1 MTWRWPRAAIASC
14 ASPTAYWLAM
24 SACPPR
30 WPRNDGRRNDGLAMN
45 LAFRLARREMR
56 SGLAGFRLFIACLA
70 LGVAAIAG
78 ILSFSR
84 AVEEGL
90 RADAR
95 EILGGDVAIS
105 LLYREATPEQIEF
118 MKTRG
123 ELTRWI
129 DSRAMAR
136 PTKSDGR
143 PTLVQLKAV
152 EPGYPLYGAIELKG
166 GGSLA
171 DALARR
177 DNIWGAVVEESAL
190 KRMNLTP
197 GDRLR
202 VGDVTVEVRGIIGR
216 EPDRGLNA
224 FASLGPR
231 LMIPFEA
238 VAESGLVQPGS
249 LLNWE
254 YRLRLAPGVSDVA
267 TINALKSR
275 FPDAGW
281 RLRGL
286 AEAGGGIRFWLDR
299 LTQFIGL
306 IGLASL
312 LVGGV
317 GVGNAISS
325 FLAGRLRT
333 IATMKCLGAP
343 ERLIFSTYFI
353 ELAALA
359 VLGILVGLAL
369 GAALPFLAQSVIAEV
384 LPVRA
389 RVALYAEPLAVAAS
403 FGLLVSLL
411 FALMPLMRARRV
423 PAATLMRGA
432 VVATG
437 GRLPWRD
444 ALLIGTVAMALAAFT
459 IFTADSRAIAGWFV
473 LGAVAAFVAFPLLA
487 RLLMMAAAHA
497 GKPRLAGL
505 RLALANLHRPGA
517 PTPIVMLSLGLGLT
531 VLVATALI
539 EGNLRE
545 QLTRRIPSDAPA
557 FFFVD
562 IQSTQMPD
570 FEKALAAVAGAGR
583 LDKVPSLRGRIV
595 RIGGRPVNE
604 MAVPPEARWAVEGD
618 RGVTYAATPPEG
630 SRIVAGQWW
639 PPDYRGPQLI
649 SFDETLAKAFGLGL
663 GDTITVNVLGRDID
677 AKIASLRR
685 IEWTTLSINFV
696 FVYSPG
702 ILDKAPH
709 TFLATVKATPDAEDA
724 IFKTVTEQ
732 FPNVTVVRIRDAI
745 ETAADVLGNIGL
757 ASRVIGF
764 LSILAGVLV
773 LAGAMLRTQQRRVH
787 EAVVMKVLGATR
799 ARIAGIFAWEFA
811 ALGLATAVAALG
823 VGTLGAYLV
832 VTRLMRLDWT
842 FLPTV
847 AVAVALGAM
856 AVTLAFGLAGTLA
869 ALRQRPL
876 ALLRNE

>member
-1 MTWRWPRAAIASC
+1 
-14 ASPTAYWLAM
+14 M
-24 SACPPR
+24 S
-30 WPRNDGRRNDGLAMN
+30 
-45 LAFRLARREMR
+45 LAFRLAGREMR

-95 EILGGDVAIS
+95 EIMGGDVAVS
-105 LLYREATPEQIEF
+105 LLYREATPEQVAF

-123 ELTRWI
+123 QLVRWI

-136 PTKSDGR
+136 PARPEGR

-152 EPGYPLYGAIELKG
+152 EADYPLYGTVELKG
-166 GGSLA
+166 GGSLGA
-171 DALARR
+171 ALAKH
-177 DNIWGAVVEESAL
+177 DNVWGAVVEESAL
-190 KRMNLTP
+190 RRMNLAP
-197 GDRLR
+197 GDRVR
-202 VGDVTVEVRGIIGR
+202 VGDVTVEVRGIIAR

-238 VAESGLVQPGS
+238 VTESGLIQPGS

-254 YRLRLAPGVSDVA
+254 YRLRLPPAASDQA
-267 TINALKSR
+267 TIDALKSR

-281 RLRGL
+281 RVRGL

-306 IGLASL
+306 IGLSSL

-333 IATMKCLGAP
+333 IATLKCLGAP
-343 ERLIFSTYFI
+343 ERLVFSTYLI
-353 ELAALA
+353 QLSALA
-359 VLGILVGLAL
+359 MLGVLIGVVI
-369 GAALPFLAQSVIAEV
+369 GAALPFAAQSLIAEV

-389 RVALYAEPLAVAAS
+389 RVALYVAPLATAAA

-411 FALMPLMRARRV
+411 FTLMPLLRARRV
-423 PAATLMRGA
+423 SAATLMRGA
-432 VVATG
+432 VVNTG

-444 ALLIGTVAMALAAFT
+444 ALLIGAVAMALAAFT
-459 IFTADSRAIAGWFV
+459 IFTADSRRIAGWFV
-473 LGAVAAFVAFPLLA
+473 LGAVAAFIAFPLLA
-487 RLLMMAAAHA
+487 RGLMALAAHA

-562 IQSTQMPD
+562 IQSSQMPA
-570 FEKALAAVAGAGR
+570 FEKAIAAIPGAGA

-595 RIGGRPVNE
+595 KIGGRPVGE
-604 MAVPPEARWAVEGD
+604 VAVPSEARWAVEGD
-618 RGVTYAATPPEG
+618 RGVTYSAAPPEG

-639 PPDYRGPQLI
+639 APDYRGPQLI
-649 SFDETLAKAFGLGL
+649 SFDEGLAKAFGLGL
-663 GDTITVNVLGRDID
+663 GDTITVNVLGRDIE
-677 AKIASLRR
+677 ARIASLRR
-685 IEWTTLSINFV
+685 IEWTTLAINFV

-702 ILDKAPH
+702 TLDKAPH
-709 TFLATVKATPDAEDA
+709 TFLATVKATPEAEEP
-724 IFKTVTEQ
+724 IFKTVTDE

-773 LAGAMLRTQQRRVH
+773 LAGAMLATQQRRVH

-823 VGTLGAYLV
+823 VGTLGAWLV
-832 VTRLMRLDWT
+832 VQRLMGLDWT
-842 FLPTV
+842 FLPAV

-856 AVTLAFGLAGTLA
+856 ALTLAFGLAGTLA

>member
-1 MTWRWPRAAIASC
+1 
-14 ASPTAYWLAM
+14 
-24 SACPPR
+24 
-30 WPRNDGRRNDGLAMN
+30 MN
-45 LAFRLARREMR
+45 LALRLARREMR
-56 SGLAGFRLFIACLA
+56 SGLGGFRLFITCLA
-70 LGVAAIAG
+70 LGVAAISA

-95 EILGGDVAIS
+95 EILGGDVAVS
-105 LLYREATPEQIEF
+105 LLYREATPEQVEF
-118 MKTRG
+118 MKSRG
-123 ELTRWI
+123 QFVRWI

-136 PTKSDGR
+136 PVKPDGH

-152 EPGYPLYGAIELKG
+152 EQAYPLYGKLELKG

-171 DALARR
+171 EALAQR
-177 DNIWGAVVEESAL
+177 DGVWGAVIEEAGLRRMHLAL
-190 KRMNLTP
+190 
-197 GDRLR
+197 GDHVK
-202 VGDVTVEVRGIIGR
+202 VGDVTVEVRGIIAR
-216 EPDRGLNA
+216 EPDGGLNA

-238 VAESGLVQPGS
+238 VGASGLVQPGS

-254 YRLRLAPGVSDVA
+254 YRLRLPPGVSDVA
-267 TINALKSR
+267 TIEALRER
-275 FPDAGW
+275 FPLVGW
-281 RLRGL
+281 RLRGV
-286 AEAGGGIRFWLDR
+286 AEAGGGLRFWLDR
-299 LTQFIGL
+299 LTQFISLVGL
-306 IGLASL
+306 SAL

-353 ELAALA
+353 QLGALA
-359 VLGILVGLAL
+359 VLGVVIGLVI
-369 GAALPFLAQSVIAEV
+369 GASLPFIAQSVVADI

-389 RVALYAEPLAVAAS
+389 RVALYAKPLAIAAV
-403 FGLLVSLL
+403 FGLMVSLL
-411 FALMPLMRARRV
+411 FALMPLLRARRV

-432 VVATG
+432 VVQG
-437 GRLPWRD
+437 GALVWRD
-444 ALLIGTVAMALAAFT
+444 ALLIGAVALALGAFT
-459 IFTADSRAIAGWFV
+459 VFTSDSRRIAGWFV
-473 LGAVAAFVAFPLLA
+473 LGAVGAFIAFPLLA
-487 RLLMMAAAHA
+487 RLLMMAAARS
-497 GKPRLAGL
+497 GKPKLAGL

-562 IQSTQMPD
+562 IQSTQMPA
-570 FEKALAAVAGAGR
+570 FEKALAAIPGAGS

-595 RIGGRPVNE
+595 KIGGKPVSE
-604 MAVPPEARWAVEGD
+604 VAVPSDARWAIDGD
-618 RGVTYAATPPEG
+618 RGITYSATPPEG
-630 SRIVAGQWW
+630 SRIVAGEWW
-639 PPDYRGPQLI
+639 PADYRGPQLI
-649 SFDETLAKAFGLGL
+649 SFDEALANAFGIGL
-663 GDTITVNVLGRDID
+663 GDSITVNVLGRDIE

-702 ILDKAPH
+702 VLDKAPH
-709 TFLATVKATPDAEDA
+709 TFLATIKSTPQAEDT
-724 IFKTVTEQ
+724 IYSTVTDQ

-745 ETAADVLGNIGL
+745 ETAAGVLANIGL
-757 ASRVIGF
+757 ATRVIGF

-773 LAGAMLRTQQRRVH
+773 LAGAMLATQQRRVH

-811 ALGLATAVAALG
+811 ALGLATALAALG
-823 VGTLGAYLV
+823 VGTVGAYLV
-832 VTRLMRLDWT
+832 VRRLMGLDWT

-856 AVTLAFGLAGTLA
+856 ALTLAFGLAGTLA

>member
-1 MTWRWPRAAIASC
+1 
-14 ASPTAYWLAM
+14 
-24 SACPPR
+24 
-30 WPRNDGRRNDGLAMN
+30 MN

-56 SGLAGFRLFIACLA
+56 SGLGGFRLFIACLA
-70 LGVAAIAG
+70 LGVAAITG

-105 LLYREATPEQIEF
+105 LLYREATPEQVEF
-118 MKTRG
+118 MKSRG
-123 ELTRWI
+123 QFVRWI

-136 PTKSDGR
+136 PVKSDGR

-152 EPGYPLYGAIELKG
+152 EPAYPLYGKLELRG
-166 GGSLA
+166 GGDLA
-171 DALARR
+171 DALAKR
-177 DNIWGAVVEESAL
+177 DGVWGAVVEESAL
-190 KRMNLTP
+190 RRMNVTL
-197 GDRLR
+197 GDRVK
-202 VGDVTVEVRGIIGR
+202 VGDATVELRGLIAR
-216 EPDRGLNA
+216 EPDGGLNA

-238 VAESGLVQPGS
+238 VGASGLVQPGS

-254 YRLRLAPGVSDVA
+254 YRLRLPPGSSDVE
-267 TINALKSR
+267 TIEALRTR
-275 FPDAGW
+275 FPLVGW

-286 AEAGGGIRFWLDR
+286 GDAGGGLRFWLDR

-306 IGLASL
+306 VGLSSL

-353 ELAALA
+353 QLAALSL
-359 VLGILVGLAL
+359 VGVLVGLAI
-369 GAALPFLAQSVIAEV
+369 GAALPFVAQSLIADI

-389 RVALYAEPLAVAAS
+389 RVALYAGPLGIAAA

-411 FALMPLMRARRV
+411 FALMPLLRARRV

-432 VVATG
+432 VVQG
-437 GRLPWRD
+437 GSLVWRD
-444 ALLIGTVAMALAAFT
+444 ALLIGAVALALACFT
-459 IFTADSRAIAGWFV
+459 VFTADSRRIAGWFV
-473 LGAVAAFVAFPLLA
+473 LGAIGAFIAFPLLA
-487 RLLMMAAAHA
+487 RLLMMAAARS

-562 IQSTQMPD
+562 IQSTQMPA
-570 FEKALAAVAGAGR
+570 FEKALAAIPGAGP

-595 RIGGRPVNE
+595 KIGGKPVSE
-604 MAVPPEARWAVEGD
+604 VAVPSDARWAIDGD
-618 RGVTYAATPPEG
+618 RGVTYSATPPEG
-630 SRIVAGQWW
+630 SRIVAGEWW
-639 PPDYRGPQLI
+639 PADYRGPQLI
-649 SFDETLAKAFGLGL
+649 SFDEALAKAFGLNL
-663 GDTITVNVLGRDID
+663 GDTITVNVLGRDIE

-724 IFKTVTEQ
+724 IFKTVTDQ

-745 ETAADVLGNIGL
+745 ETAAGVLANIGL
-757 ASRVIGF
+757 ATRMIGF

-773 LAGAMLRTQQRRVH
+773 LAGAMLATQQRRVH

-811 ALGLATAVAALG
+811 ALGLATALAALG
-823 VGTLGAYLV
+823 VGTVGAYLV
-832 VTRLMRLDWT
+832 VRRLMGLDWT
-842 FLPTV
+842 FLPMV
-847 AVAVALGAM
+847 AVLVALGAM
-856 AVTLAFGLAGTLA
+856 ALTLAFGLAGTLA

>member
-1 MTWRWPRAAIASC
+1 MS
-14 ASPTAYWLAM
+14 LA
-24 SACPPR
+24 
-30 WPRNDGRRNDGLAMN
+30 L
-45 LAFRLARREMR
+45 RLARREMR
-56 SGLAGFRLFIACLA
+56 SGLTGFRLFIACLA

-90 RADAR
+90 HADAR
-95 EILGGDVAIS
+95 EILGGDVAVS
-105 LLYREATPEQIEF
+105 LLYREATPEQVDF
-118 MKTRG
+118 MRSLG
-123 ELTRWI
+123 DLLRFV

-136 PTKSDGR
+136 PVKADGR

-152 EPGYPLYGAIELKG
+152 EPAYPLYGIVELKNGELKG
-166 GGSLA
+166 GGSLVE
-171 DALARR
+171 ALDRR
-177 DNIWGAVVEESAL
+177 DGVWGAVVEETAL
-190 KRMNLTP
+190 KRMNVAV
-197 GDRLR
+197 GDMVR
-202 VGDVTVEVRGIIGR
+202 VGDATVQVRGVINR

-231 LMIPFEA
+231 LMMPFA
-238 VAESGLVQPGS
+238 ALGESGLVQPGS

-254 YRLRLAPGVSDVA
+254 YRLRLPSGTSDVA
-267 TINALKSR
+267 TLNALKSR

-317 GVGNAISS
+317 GVGNAIAS

-343 ERLIFSTYFI
+343 ERLVFTTYFLQ
-353 ELAALA
+353 LAALA
-359 VLGILVGLAL
+359 VLGVAIGLVI
-369 GAALPFLAQSVIAEV
+369 GAALPFLAQSLIAEV

-389 RVALYAEPLAVAAS
+389 RVAVYAEPLAIAAA

-411 FALMPLMRARRV
+411 FALMPLLRARRV
-423 PAATLMRGA
+423 PAASLMRGA
-432 VVATG
+432 VVAAG

-444 ALLIGTVAMALAAFT
+444 GLLIGTVAIALAAFT
-459 IFTADSRAIAGWFV
+459 VFTSDSRGIAAWFV
-473 LGAVAAFVAFPLLA
+473 LGAVGAFLAFPLLA
-487 RLLMMAAAHA
+487 RLLMLAAARA

-545 QLTRRIPSDAPA
+545 QLTKRIPSDAPA

-562 IQSTQMPD
+562 IQSSQIAD
-570 FEKALAAVAGAGR
+570 FEKAIAGIPGAGS

-595 RIGGRPVNE
+595 KLGGRPVNE
-604 MAVPPEARWAVEGD
+604 VAVPPEARWAVEGD
-618 RGVTYAATPPEG
+618 RGVTYSAMPPEG
-630 SRIVAGQWW
+630 SRIVSGEWW
-639 PPDYRGPQLI
+639 PKDYRGPQLI
-649 SFDETLAKAFGLGL
+649 SFDEALAKAFGLGL
-663 GDTITVNVLGRDID
+663 GDTITVNVLGRDIE
-677 AKIASLRR
+677 ARIASLRR

-696 FVYSPG
+696 FVFSPG
-702 ILDKAPH
+702 TLDKAPH
-709 TFLATVKATPDAEDA
+709 TFLATVKATPQAEDA
-724 IFKTVTEQ
+724 IFDMVTER

-745 ETAADVLGNIGL
+745 ATAADVLANIGF

-773 LAGAMLRTQQRRVH
+773 LAGAMLATQQRRVH

-811 ALGLATAVAALG
+811 ALGLATALASLG
-823 VGTLGAYLV
+823 VGTLGAWLV
-832 VTRLMRLDWT
+832 VHRLMGLDWT

-847 AVAVALGAM
+847 AGAVALGAT
-856 AVTLAFGLAGTLA
+856 ALTLAFGLVGTVG

>member
-1 MTWRWPRAAIASC
+1 
-14 ASPTAYWLAM
+14 
-24 SACPPR
+24 
-30 WPRNDGRRNDGLAMN
+30 MN

-70 LGVAAIAG
+70 LGVAAITG

-105 LLYREATPEQIEF
+105 LLYREATPEQIDF
-118 MKTRG
+118 LKTQG
-123 ELTRWI
+123 QLVRWI

-152 EPGYPLYGAIELKG
+152 EPAYPLYGTVELQG
-166 GGSLA
+166 GSSLA
-171 DALARR
+171 DALAKR
-177 DNIWGAVVEESAL
+177 DGVWGAVVEEAAL
-190 KRMNLTP
+190 KRMNLSP
-197 GDRLR
+197 GDRVR
-202 VGDVTVEVRGIIGR
+202 VGDVTVEVRGIIAR

-238 VAESGLVQPGS
+238 VTESGLIQPGS

-254 YRLRLAPGVSDVA
+254 YRLRLPPGTSDVA
-267 TINALKSR
+267 AINALKGR

-281 RLRGL
+281 RVRGL

-333 IATMKCLGAP
+333 IAIMKCLGAP
-343 ERLIFSTYFI
+343 ERLVLSTYLI
-353 ELAALA
+353 QLSALA
-359 VLGILVGLAL
+359 LLGVAIGLAI
-369 GAALPFLAQSVIAEV
+369 GAALPFLAQSLIAEV

-389 RVALYAEPLAVAAS
+389 RVALYAEPLAIAGA
-403 FGLLVSLL
+403 FGLLVSLM
-411 FALMPLMRARRV
+411 FTLMPLMRARRV

-432 VVATG
+432 VVAAS

-444 ALLIGTVAMALAAFT
+444 ALLIGAVAMALAAFT
-459 IFTADSRAIAGWFV
+459 IFTADSRSIAAWFV
-473 LGAVAAFVAFPLLA
+473 LGAVAAFIAFPLLA
-487 RLLMMAAAHA
+487 RLLMLAAAHA

-545 QLTRRIPSDAPA
+545 QLTQRIPNDAPA

-562 IQSTQMPD
+562 IQSTQMPA
-570 FEKALAAVAGAGR
+570 FEKAIAAIPGAGA
-583 LDKVPSLRGRIV
+583 LDKVPSLRGRI
-595 RIGGRPVNE
+595 IKLGGKPTSEV
-604 MAVPPEARWAVEGD
+604 AVPPEARWAVDGD
-618 RGVTYAATPPEG
+618 RGVTYSAVPPEG
-630 SRIVAGQWW
+630 SRIVAGEWW
-639 PPDYRGPQLI
+639 PADYHGPQLI
-649 SFDETLAKAFGLGL
+649 SFDEGLAHAFGLKL
-663 GDTITVNVLGRDID
+663 GDTITVNVLGRDIE
-677 AKIASLRR
+677 ATIASLRR
-685 IEWTTLSINFV
+685 IEWTTLAINFV

-702 ILDKAPH
+702 TLDKAPH

-724 IFKTVTEQ
+724 IFKTVTDQ

-745 ETAADVLGNIGL
+745 ETVADVLGNIGL

-773 LAGAMLRTQQRRVH
+773 LAGAMLATQQRRVH

-823 VGTLGAYLV
+823 IGTLGAYLV
-832 VTRLMRLDWT
+832 VHRLMGLDWV

-856 AVTLAFGLAGTLA
+856 ALTLAFGLAGTLA

>member
-1 MTWRWPRAAIASC
+1 
-14 ASPTAYWLAM
+14 
-24 SACPPR
+24 
-30 WPRNDGRRNDGLAMN
+30 MN

-70 LGVAAIAG
+70 LGVAAITG

-118 MKTRG
+118 MKSRG
-123 ELTRWI
+123 QFVRWI

-136 PTKSDGR
+136 PVKPDGR

-152 EPGYPLYGAIELKG
+152 EQAYPLYGTIELKG

-171 DALARR
+171 DALAKR
-177 DNIWGAVVEESAL
+177 DGVWGAVVEEAAL
-190 KRMNLTP
+190 KRMNLAP
-197 GDRLR
+197 GDRVR
-202 VGDVTVEVRGIIGR
+202 VGDVTVEVRGIIAR

-238 VAESGLVQPGS
+238 VTESGLIQPGS

-254 YRLRLAPGVSDVA
+254 YRLRLPPGTSDVA
-267 TINALKSR
+267 AINALKGR

-281 RLRGL
+281 RVRGL

-333 IATMKCLGAP
+333 IAIMKCLGAP
-343 ERLIFSTYFI
+343 ERLVLSTYLI
-353 ELAALA
+353 QLSALA
-359 VLGILVGLAL
+359 LLGVAIGLAI
-369 GAALPFLAQSVIAEV
+369 GAALPFLAQSLIAEV

-389 RVALYAEPLAVAAS
+389 RVALYVEPLAIAGA
-403 FGLLVSLL
+403 FGLLVSLM
-411 FALMPLMRARRV
+411 FTLMPLMRARRV

-432 VVATG
+432 VVAAG

-444 ALLIGTVAMALAAFT
+444 ALLIGAVAMALAAFT
-459 IFTADSRAIAGWFV
+459 IFTADSRSIAAWFV
-473 LGAVAAFVAFPLLA
+473 LGAVAAFIAFPLLA
-487 RLLMMAAAHA
+487 RLLMLAAAHA
-497 GKPRLAGL
+497 GKPKLAGL

-545 QLTRRIPSDAPA
+545 QLTQRIPSDAPA

-562 IQSTQMPD
+562 IQSTQMPA
-570 FEKALAAVAGAGR
+570 FEKAIAAIPGAGA

-595 RIGGRPVNE
+595 RIGGKPTSEV
-604 MAVPPEARWAVEGD
+604 AVPSEARWAVDGD
-618 RGVTYAATPPEG
+618 RGVTYSATPPEG

-639 PPDYRGPQLI
+639 PADYQGPQLI
-649 SFDETLAKAFGLGL
+649 SFDEGLAKAFGLGL
-663 GDTITVNVLGRDID
+663 GDTITVNVLGRDIE
-677 AKIASLRR
+677 ARIASLRR
-685 IEWTTLSINFV
+685 IEWTTLAINFV

-702 ILDKAPH
+702 TLDKAPH

-724 IFKTVTEQ
+724 IFKTVTDQ

-745 ETAADVLGNIGL
+745 ETVADVLGNIGL

-773 LAGAMLRTQQRRVH
+773 LAGAMLATQQRRVH

-832 VTRLMRLDWT
+832 VHRLMGLDWV

-856 AVTLAFGLAGTLA
+856 ALTLAFGLAGTLA

>member
-1 MTWRWPRAAIASC
+1 
-14 ASPTAYWLAM
+14 
-24 SACPPR
+24 
-30 WPRNDGRRNDGLAMN
+30 MN
-45 LAFRLARREMR
+45 LALRLARREMR

-105 LLYREATPEQIEF
+105 LLYREATPEQVEF
-118 MKTRG
+118 MKMRG
-123 ELTRWI
+123 ALTRWI

-136 PTKSDGR
+136 PTKPDGR

-152 EPGYPLYGAIELKG
+152 EAGYPLYGAIELKG
-166 GGSLA
+166 GGSLT

-190 KRMNLTP
+190 KRMNLAP

-202 VGDVTVEVRGIIGR
+202 VGDVTVEVRGIIAR

-275 FPDAGW
+275 FPAAGW

-333 IATMKCLGAP
+333 IAIMKCLGAP
-343 ERLIFSTYFI
+343 ERLVFSTYFI
-353 ELAALA
+353 QLTALA
-359 VLGILVGLAL
+359 LLGILVGLAV

-389 RVALYAEPLAVAAS
+389 RVALYGEPLAVAAS

-411 FALMPLMRARRV
+411 FTLMPLMRARRV

-432 VVATG
+432 VVAAG

-444 ALLIGTVAMALAAFT
+444 ALLIGAVAMALAAFT
-459 IFTADSRAIAGWFV
+459 IFTADSRAIAGWFL

-570 FEKALAAVAGAGR
+570 FEKALAAIPDAGP

-595 RIGGRPVNE
+595 KIGGRPVNE
-604 MAVPPEARWAVEGD
+604 MAIPPEARWAVEGD

-639 PPDYRGPQLI
+639 PSDYRGPQLI

-663 GDTITVNVLGRDID
+663 GDTITVNVLGRDIE

-702 ILDKAPH
+702 VLDKAPH
-709 TFLATVKATPDAEDA
+709 TFLATVKAKPDAEDA

-773 LAGAMLRTQQRRVH
+773 LAGAMLATQQRRVH

-832 VTRLMRLDWT
+832 VHRLMGLDWT

>member
-1 MTWRWPRAAIASC
+1 
-14 ASPTAYWLAM
+14 
-24 SACPPR
+24 
-30 WPRNDGRRNDGLAMN
+30 MN

-56 SGLAGFRLFIACLA
+56 SGLGGFRLFIACLA
-70 LGVAAIAG
+70 LGVTAIAA

-84 AVEEGL
+84 AIEEGL

-95 EILGGDVAIS
+95 EILGGDVAVS
-105 LLYREATPEQIEF
+105 LLYREASPEQMAFLRE
-118 MKTRG
+118 RG
-123 ELTRWI
+123 QFVRWI

-136 PTKSDGR
+136 PLKPDGR
-143 PTLVQLKAV
+143 TTLVQLKAV
-152 EPGYPLYGAIELKG
+152 EQAYPLYGTLELKD

-171 DALARR
+171 EALARR
-177 DNIWGAVVEESAL
+177 NGVWGAVVEEAAL
-190 KRMNLTP
+190 RRMNLVL
-197 GDRLR
+197 GDQLR
-202 VGDVTVEVRGIIGR
+202 IGEVTVEVRGVIAR

-231 LMIPFEA
+231 LMMSFEA
-238 VAESGLVQPGS
+238 VIDSGLVQPGS

-254 YRLRLAPGVSDVA
+254 YRLRLAPGGSDMA
-267 TINALKSR
+267 TIQALTTR
-275 FPDAGW
+275 YPDAGW
-281 RLRGL
+281 RVRGL
-286 AEAGGGIRFWLDR
+286 ADAGGGIRNWLDR

-325 FLAGRLRT
+325 FLAGRLHT
-333 IATMKCLGAP
+333 IATLKCLGAP
-343 ERLIFSTYFI
+343 ERLVFTTYFLQ
-353 ELAALA
+353 LAALA
-359 VLGILVGLAL
+359 LLGVAIGVAI
-369 GAALPFLAQSVIAEV
+369 GAALPFVAEALIADL

-389 RVALYAEPLAVAAS
+389 RISLYARPLFTAAI

-411 FALMPLMRARRV
+411 FALVPLMRARRV

-432 VVATG
+432 VVG
-437 GRLPWRD
+437 QGRLPWRD
-444 ALLIGTVAMALAAFT
+444 ALAIGAVALALAAFT
-459 IFTADSRAIAGWFV
+459 IFTSDSRRIAGWFV
-473 LGAVAAFVAFPLLA
+473 LGAVGAFIAFPLLA
-487 RLLMMAAAHA
+487 RLVMLAAARA
-497 GKPRLAGL
+497 GKPKLAGL

-545 QLTRRIPSDAPA
+545 QLMRRIPSDAPA

-562 IQSTQMPD
+562 VQSTQMPA
-570 FEKALAAVAGAGR
+570 FEKAIAAVLGAGA

-595 RIGGRPVNE
+595 KIGGKPVAE
-604 MAVPPEARWAVEGD
+604 VAVPSESRWAVEGD
-618 RGVTYAATPPEG
+618 RGVTYSATPPEG
-630 SRIVAGQWW
+630 SRIVAGEWW
-639 PPDYRGPQLI
+639 PVDYRGPQLI
-649 SFDETLAKAFGLGL
+649 SFDETLAKSFGLGL
-663 GDTITVNVLGRDID
+663 GDTITVNILGRDIE
-677 AKIASLRR
+677 AKISSLRR
-685 IEWTTLSINFV
+685 IEWTTLAINFV

-702 ILDKAPH
+702 TLDRAPH
-709 TFLATVKATPDAEDA
+709 TFLATVKSMPEAEDA
-724 IFKTVTEQ
+724 IFKAVTDQ

-745 ETAADVLGNIGL
+745 ETATGVLGNIGL
-757 ASRVIGF
+757 ATRVIGF

-773 LAGAMLRTQQRRVH
+773 LAGAMLATQRRRVH

-811 ALGLATAVAALG
+811 FLGLATAVAALG
-823 VGTLGAYLV
+823 VGTLGAWLV
-832 VTRLMRLDWT
+832 VNRLMGLDWT
-842 FLPTV
+842 FLPAV
-847 AVAVALGAM
+847 AVGVALGAM
-856 AVTLAFGLAGTLA
+856 ALTLAFGLAGTLA

>member
-1 MTWRWPRAAIASC
+1 
-14 ASPTAYWLAM
+14 
-24 SACPPR
+24 
-30 WPRNDGRRNDGLAMN
+30 MN

-70 LGVAAIAG
+70 LGVAAITG

-105 LLYREATPEQIEF
+105 LLYREATPEQIDF
-118 MKTRG
+118 LKAQG
-123 ELTRWI
+123 QFVRWI

-136 PTKSDGR
+136 PTKPDGR

-152 EPGYPLYGAIELKG
+152 EPAYPLYGTVELQG
-166 GGSLA
+166 GGSLG
-171 DALARR
+171 DALAKR
-177 DNIWGAVVEESAL
+177 DGVWGAVVEEAAL

-197 GDRLR
+197 GDRVR
-202 VGDVTVEVRGIIGR
+202 VGDVTVEMRGIIAR

-238 VAESGLVQPGS
+238 VTESGLIQPGS

-254 YRLRLAPGVSDVA
+254 YRLRLPPGTSDVSA
-267 TINALKSR
+267 INAIKSR

-281 RLRGL
+281 RVRGL

-333 IATMKCLGAP
+333 IAIMKCLGAP
-343 ERLIFSTYFI
+343 ERLVLSTYLI
-353 ELAALA
+353 QLSALA
-359 VLGILVGLAL
+359 VLGVVIGLVI
-369 GAALPFLAQSVIAEV
+369 GAVLPFLAQSLIAEV

-389 RVALYAEPLAVAAS
+389 RVALYAEPLAIAGA
-403 FGLLVSLL
+403 FGLLVSLM
-411 FALMPLMRARRV
+411 FTLMPLMRARRV

-432 VVATG
+432 VVAAD

-444 ALLIGTVAMALAAFT
+444 ALLIGAVAMALAAFT
-459 IFTADSRAIAGWFV
+459 IFTADSRSIAGWFV
-473 LGAVAAFVAFPLLA
+473 LGAVAAFIAFPLLA
-487 RLLMMAAAHA
+487 RLLMMAAARA

-545 QLTRRIPSDAPA
+545 QLTQRIPSDAPA

-562 IQSTQMPD
+562 IQSTQMPA
-570 FEKALAAVAGAGR
+570 FEKAIAAIPGAGA

-595 RIGGRPVNE
+595 RIGGKPVSE
-604 MAVPPEARWAVEGD
+604 VAVPPDARWAVDGD
-618 RGVTYAATPPEG
+618 RGVTYSATPPEG
-630 SRIVAGQWW
+630 SRIVAGEWW
-639 PPDYRGPQLI
+639 PPDYQGPQLI
-649 SFDETLAKAFGLGL
+649 SFDEGLAHAFGLKL
-663 GDTITVNVLGRDID
+663 GDTITVNVLGRDIE
-677 AKIASLRR
+677 ATIASLRR
-685 IEWTTLSINFV
+685 IEWTTLAINFV

-724 IFKTVTEQ
+724 IFKTVTDQ
-732 FPNVTVVRIRDAI
+732 FPNVTVVSIRDAI
-745 ETAADVLGNIGL
+745 ATAADVLGNIGL

-773 LAGAMLRTQQRRVH
+773 LAGAMLATQQRRVH

-811 ALGLATAVAALG
+811 ALGLATALAALG
-823 VGTLGAYLV
+823 VGTLGAWLV
-832 VTRLMRLDWT
+832 VRRLMGLDWI

-856 AVTLAFGLAGTLA
+856 ALTLAFGLAGTLA

>member
-1 MTWRWPRAAIASC
+1 
-14 ASPTAYWLAM
+14 
-24 SACPPR
+24 
-30 WPRNDGRRNDGLAMN
+30 
-45 LAFRLARREMR
+45 MR

-70 LGVAAIAG
+70 LGVAAITG

-95 EILGGDVAIS
+95 QILGGDVAIS
-105 LLYREATPEQIEF
+105 LLYREATPEQIDF
-118 MKTRG
+118 LKTQG
-123 ELTRWI
+123 QFVRWI

-152 EPGYPLYGAIELKG
+152 EPAYPLYGAVELQG

-171 DALARR
+171 DALGRR
-177 DNIWGAVVEESAL
+177 DGVWGAVVEEAAL
-190 KRMNLTP
+190 KRMNLDA
-197 GDRLR
+197 GDRVR
-202 VGDVTVEVRGIIGR
+202 VGEVTVEVRGIIAR
-216 EPDRGLNA
+216 EPDRGLSA

-238 VAESGLVQPGS
+238 VAELGLVQPGS

-254 YRLRLAPGVSDVA
+254 YRLRLPAGTSDVA
-267 TINALKSR
+267 FINTLKSR

-281 RLRGL
+281 RVRGL
-286 AEAGGGIRFWLDR
+286 AEAAGGIRFWLDR

-333 IATMKCLGAP
+333 IAIMKCLGAP
-343 ERLIFSTYFI
+343 ERLVLSTYLI
-353 ELAALA
+353 QLSALAALG
-359 VLGILVGLAL
+359 VLIGLVI
-369 GAALPFLAQSVIAEV
+369 GAALPFLAQSLIAEV

-389 RVALYAEPLAVAAS
+389 RVALYAEPLAIAGA
-403 FGLLVSLL
+403 FGLLVSLM
-411 FALMPLMRARRV
+411 FTLMPLMRARRV

-432 VVATG
+432 VVEDAG

-444 ALLIGTVAMALAAFT
+444 ALLIGAVALALAAFT
-459 IFTADSRAIAGWFV
+459 IFSADSRSIAGWFV
-473 LGAVAAFVAFPLLA
+473 LGAVAAFIAFPLLA
-487 RLLMMAAAHA
+487 RLLMLAAAHA
-497 GKPRLAGL
+497 GKPKLAGL

-545 QLTRRIPSDAPA
+545 QLTQRIPTDAPA

-562 IQSTQMPD
+562 IQSTQMPA
-570 FEKALAAVAGAGR
+570 FEKAIAAIPGAGA

-595 RIGGRPVNE
+595 KLGGKPVSE
-604 MAVPPEARWAVEGD
+604 VTVPSEARWAVDGD
-618 RGVTYAATPPEG
+618 RGVTYSATPPEG
-630 SRIVAGQWW
+630 SRIVAGEWW
-639 PPDYRGPQLI
+639 PADYRGPQLI
-649 SFDETLAKAFGLGL
+649 SFDEGLAHAFGLKL
-663 GDTITVNVLGRDID
+663 GDTVTVNVLGRDIE
-677 AKIASLRR
+677 ATIASLRR
-685 IEWTTLSINFV
+685 IEWTTLAINFV

-702 ILDKAPH
+702 TLDKAPH
-709 TFLATVKATPDAEDA
+709 TFLATVKATPAAEDA
-724 IFKTVTEQ
+724 IFKAVTDQ

-745 ETAADVLGNIGL
+745 ETVADVLGNIGL

-773 LAGAMLRTQQRRVH
+773 LAGAMLATQQRRVH

-799 ARIAGIFAWEFA
+799 ARIAVIFAWEFA
-811 ALGLATAVAALG
+811 ALGLATAVAALC
-823 VGTLGAYLV
+823 VGTLGAWLV
-832 VTRLMRLDWT
+832 VHRLMGLDWV

-856 AVTLAFGLAGTLA
+856 ALTLAFGLAGTLA

>member
-1 MTWRWPRAAIASC
+1 
-14 ASPTAYWLAM
+14 
-24 SACPPR
+24 
-30 WPRNDGRRNDGLAMN
+30 MN

-56 SGLAGFRLFIACLA
+56 SGLGGFRLFIACLA
-70 LGVAAIAG
+70 LGVAAIAA

-105 LLYREATPEQIEF
+105 LLYREATPEQMAF
-118 MKTRG
+118 MREQG
-123 ELTRWI
+123 QLVRWI

-136 PTKSDGR
+136 PTKPDGR

-152 EPGYPLYGAIELKG
+152 EPAYPLYGAVELQD

-171 DALARR
+171 EALAKR
-177 DNIWGAVVEESAL
+177 NGVWGAVVEESAIR
-190 KRMNLTP
+190 RMNLEP
-197 GDRLR
+197 GDMVR
-202 VGDVTVEVRGIIGR
+202 VGEISVEVRGIIAR

-231 LMIPFEA
+231 LMMPLDA
-238 VAESGLVQPGS
+238 VVESGLVQPGS
-249 LLNWE
+249 LLTWD
-254 YRLRLAPGVSDVA
+254 YRLRLPPGRPYRAVVD
-267 TINALKSR
+267 ALKTR

-281 RLRGL
+281 RVRGL
-286 AEAGGGIRFWLDR
+286 DDAGGGLRFWLDR
-299 LTQFIGL
+299 LTQFISL

-317 GVGNAISS
+317 GVGNAVSS
-325 FLAGRLRT
+325 FLAARLRT
-333 IATMKCLGAP
+333 IATLKCLGAP
-343 ERLIFSTYFI
+343 ERLVFATYFI
-353 ELAALA
+353 QLAALA
-359 VLGILVGLAL
+359 LLGVAIGLAI
-369 GAALPFLAQSVIAEV
+369 GAALPFVAQSVIADL

-389 RVALYAEPLAVAAS
+389 RVALYAGPLATAAG

-411 FALMPLMRARRV
+411 FALLPLMRARGV

-432 VVATG
+432 VVEQ
-437 GRLPWRD
+437 GRLAWRD
-444 ALLIGTVAMALAAFT
+444 ALLVAAVALALAAFT
-459 IFTADSRAIAGWFV
+459 VFTAESRRIAAYFV
-473 LGAVAAFVAFPLLA
+473 LGSVGAFIAFPVVA
-487 RLLMMAAAHA
+487 RMLMWAAARV
-497 GKPRLAGL
+497 GKPRLAAL

-517 PTPIVMLSLGLGLT
+517 QTPIVMLSLGLGLT

-545 QLTRRIPSDAPA
+545 QITKRIPTDAPA

-562 IQSTQMPD
+562 IQSSQID
-570 FEKALAAVAGAGR
+570 AFEKAIAAIPGAGA
-583 LDKVPSLRGRIV
+583 LEKVPSLRGRIV
-595 RIGGRPVNE
+595 RIGGKPVSE
-604 MAVPPEARWAVEGD
+604 IAVPSDARWAVEGD
-618 RGVTYAATPPEG
+618 RGVTYSATPPPG
-630 SRIVAGQWW
+630 SRIVAGEWW
-639 PPDYRGPQLI
+639 PTDYRGPQLI
-649 SFDETLAKAFGLGL
+649 SFDENLARQFGLGL
-663 GDTITVNVLGRDID
+663 GDTITVNVLGRDIE

-685 IEWTTLSINFV
+685 IEWTTLTINFV

-702 ILDKAPH
+702 TLDRAPH
-709 TFLATVKATPDAEDA
+709 TFLATVKSTPEAEEA
-724 IFKTVTEQ
+724 IFKTVTDQ
-732 FPNVTVVRIRDAI
+732 FPNVTVVRIRDAV
-745 ETAADVLGNIGL
+745 ETAAGVLGNIGL

-764 LSILAGVLV
+764 LSILAGLLV
-773 LAGAMLRTQQRRVH
+773 LAGAMLATQRRRVH

-799 ARIAGIFAWEFA
+799 VRIAGTFAWEFA
-811 ALGLATAVAALG
+811 FLGLATAVAALG

-832 VTRLMRLDWT
+832 VRRLMNLEWT

-847 AVAVALGAM
+847 AIAVALGAM
-856 AVTLAFGLAGTLA
+856 ALTLAFGLAGTLA

>member
-1 MTWRWPRAAIASC
+1 MS
-14 ASPTAYWLAM
+14 LAV
-24 SACPPR
+24 
-30 WPRNDGRRNDGLAMN
+30 
-45 LAFRLARREMR
+45 RLARREMR

-70 LGVAAIAG
+70 LGVAAITG

-105 LLYREATPEQIEF
+105 LLYREATPEQIDF
-118 MKTRG
+118 LKTQG
-123 ELTRWI
+123 QLVRWI

-152 EPGYPLYGAIELKG
+152 EPAYPLYGTVELQG
-166 GGSLA
+166 GSSLA
-171 DALARR
+171 DALAKR
-177 DNIWGAVVEESAL
+177 DGVWGAVVEEAAL
-190 KRMNLTP
+190 KRMNLAP
-197 GDRLR
+197 GDRVR
-202 VGDVTVEVRGIIGR
+202 VGDVTVEVRGIIAR

-238 VAESGLVQPGS
+238 VTESGLIQPGS

-254 YRLRLAPGVSDVA
+254 YRLRLPPGTSDVA
-267 TINALKSR
+267 AINALKGR

-281 RLRGL
+281 RVRGL

-333 IATMKCLGAP
+333 IAIMKCLGAP
-343 ERLIFSTYFI
+343 ERLVLSTYLI
-353 ELAALA
+353 QLSALA
-359 VLGILVGLAL
+359 LLGVAIGLAI
-369 GAALPFLAQSVIAEV
+369 GAALPFLAQSLIAEV

-389 RVALYAEPLAVAAS
+389 RVALYVEPLAIAGA
-403 FGLLVSLL
+403 FGLLVSLM
-411 FALMPLMRARRV
+411 FTLMPLMRARRV

-432 VVATG
+432 VVAAS

-444 ALLIGTVAMALAAFT
+444 ALLIGAVAMALAAFT
-459 IFTADSRAIAGWFV
+459 IFTADSRSIAAWFV
-473 LGAVAAFVAFPLLA
+473 LGAVAAFIAFPLLA
-487 RLLMMAAAHA
+487 RLLMLAAAHA

-545 QLTRRIPSDAPA
+545 QLTQRIPSDAPA

-562 IQSTQMPD
+562 IQSTQMPA
-570 FEKALAAVAGAGR
+570 FEKAIAAIPGAGA

-595 RIGGRPVNE
+595 KLGGKPTSEV
-604 MAVPPEARWAVEGD
+604 AVPPEARWAVDGD
-618 RGVTYAATPPEG
+618 RGVTYSATPPEG
-630 SRIVAGQWW
+630 SRIVAGEWW
-639 PPDYRGPQLI
+639 PADYHGPQLI
-649 SFDETLAKAFGLGL
+649 SFDEGLAHAFGLKL
-663 GDTITVNVLGRDID
+663 GDTITVNVLGRDIE
-677 AKIASLRR
+677 ATIASLRR
-685 IEWTTLSINFV
+685 IEWTTLAINFV

-702 ILDKAPH
+702 TLDKAPH

-724 IFKTVTEQ
+724 IFKTVTDQ

-745 ETAADVLGNIGL
+745 ETVADVLGNIGL

-773 LAGAMLRTQQRRVH
+773 LAGAMLATQQRRVH

-823 VGTLGAYLV
+823 IGTLGAYLV
-832 VTRLMRLDWT
+832 VHRLMGLDWV

-856 AVTLAFGLAGTLA
+856 ALTLAFGLAGTLA

>member
-1 MTWRWPRAAIASC
+1 
-14 ASPTAYWLAM
+14 
-24 SACPPR
+24 
-30 WPRNDGRRNDGLAMN
+30 MN
-45 LAFRLARREMR
+45 LAVRLARREMR
-56 SGLAGFRLFIACLA
+56 SGLGGFRLFISCLA
-70 LGVAAIAG
+70 LGVAAIAA

-95 EILGGDVAIS
+95 EILGGDVAVS
-105 LLYREATPEQIEF
+105 LLYREATPDQLAF
-118 MKTRG
+118 MRQQG
-123 ELTRWI
+123 ELVRWI

-136 PTKSDGR
+136 TVKTDGR

-152 EPGYPLYGAIELKG
+152 EPAYPLYGAIDLQG

-171 DALARR
+171 DTLAKREG
-177 DNIWGAVVEESAL
+177 IWGAVVEESAL
-190 KRMNLTP
+190 RRMNAAP
-197 GDRLR
+197 GDMLR
-202 VGDVTVEVRGIIGR
+202 VGDVAVEIRGVIAR

-231 LMIPFEA
+231 LMIPFDA
-238 VAESGLVQPGS
+238 VVESGLVQPGS

-254 YRLRLAPGVSDVA
+254 YRLRLPPGASDVA
-267 TINALKSR
+267 AIGALKAR

-281 RLRGL
+281 RVRGL

-333 IATMKCLGAP
+333 IATLKCLGAP
-343 ERLIFSTYFI
+343 ERLIFTTYFLQ
-353 ELAALA
+353 LAALA
-359 VLGILVGLAL
+359 LLGVVIGLVVGAL
-369 GAALPFLAQSVIAEV
+369 LPFVAQSAIADV

-389 RVALYAEPLAVAAS
+389 RVALYAAPLATAAG

-411 FALMPLMRARRV
+411 FALVPLFRARGV
-423 PAATLMRGA
+423 PAAALMRGA
-432 VVATG
+432 VVEQ
-437 GRLPWRD
+437 GRLAWRD
-444 ALLIGTVAMALAAFT
+444 ALLIGAVAVALAAFT
-459 IFTADSRAIAGWFV
+459 IFTAESRRIAAYFV
-473 LGAVAAFVAFPLLA
+473 LGSIGAFIAFPLLA
-487 RLLMMAAAHA
+487 RLLMAGAARV
-497 GKPRLAGL
+497 GKPRFAAL

-545 QLTRRIPSDAPA
+545 QITRRLPTDAPA

-562 IQSTQMPD
+562 IQSSQIGD
-570 FEKALAAVAGAGR
+570 FEKAIAAIPGAGP

-595 RIGGRPVNE
+595 KIGGKPVSE
-604 MAVPPEARWAVEGD
+604 IAVPSDARWAVEGD
-618 RGVTYAATPPEG
+618 RGVTYSARPPEG
-630 SRIVAGQWW
+630 SRIVAGEWW
-639 PPDYRGPQLI
+639 PADYRGPQLI
-649 SFDETLAKAFGLGL
+649 SFDEGLARQFGLGL
-663 GDTITVNVLGRDID
+663 GDTITVNVLGRDIE
-677 AKIASLRR
+677 ATISSLRR
-685 IEWTTLSINFV
+685 IEWTTLAINFV

-702 ILDKAPH
+702 ALDKAPH
-709 TFLATVKATPDAEDA
+709 TFLATVKSTPDAEDA
-724 IFKTVTEQ
+724 IFKAITDR

-745 ETAADVLGNIGL
+745 ETAANVLGNIGL

-764 LSILAGVLV
+764 LSILAGILV
-773 LAGAMLRTQQRRVH
+773 LAGAMLATQRRRVH

-811 ALGLATAVAALG
+811 ALGIATALAALA
-823 VGTLGAYLV
+823 VGTLGAWLV
-832 VTRLMRLDWT
+832 VKRIMGLDWT

-847 AVAVALGAM
+847 AIAVALGAM
-856 AVTLAFGLAGTLA
+856 ALTLAFGLAGTLS

>member
-1 MTWRWPRAAIASC
+1 
-14 ASPTAYWLAM
+14 M
-24 SACPPR
+24 S
-30 WPRNDGRRNDGLAMN
+30 

-56 SGLAGFRLFIACLA
+56 SGLGGFRLFIACLA
-70 LGVAAIAG
+70 LGVGAIAA

-95 EILGGDVAIS
+95 EILGGDVAVS
-105 LLYREATPEQIEF
+105 LLYREATPEQMAFLRE
-118 MKTRG
+118 RG
-123 ELTRWI
+123 QFVRWI

-136 PTKSDGR
+136 PAKPDGR

-152 EPGYPLYGAIELKG
+152 ESAYPLYGKLELQDG
-166 GGSLA
+166 IPLDA
-171 DALARR
+171 ALARR
-177 DNIWGAVVEESAL
+177 DGVWGAVVEEAAL
-190 KRMNLTP
+190 RRMNLAL
-197 GDRLR
+197 GERLR
-202 VGDVTVEVRGIIGR
+202 VGDVTVEVRGVIAR

-231 LMIPFEA
+231 LMVPFEA
-238 VAESGLVQPGS
+238 AVESGLVQPGS

-254 YRLRLAPGVSDVA
+254 YRLRLPPDASGQA
-267 TINALKSR
+267 TIEALKSR

-281 RLRGL
+281 RVRGL
-286 AEAGGGIRFWLDR
+286 ADAGGGIRAWLDR

-325 FLAGRLRT
+325 FLAGRLHT
-333 IATMKCLGAP
+333 IATLKCLGAP
-343 ERLIFSTYFI
+343 ERLVFTTYF
-353 ELAALA
+353 LQLTALA
-359 VLGILVGLAL
+359 LLGVAVGIAV
-369 GAALPFLAQSVIAEV
+369 GAALPFLAQTLIADL

-389 RVALYAEPLAVAAS
+389 RVALYAMPLATAAA

-411 FALMPLMRARRV
+411 FALVPLLRARRV

-432 VVATG
+432 VVGSA
-437 GRLPWRD
+437 RLAWRD
-444 ALLIGTVAMALAAFT
+444 AAMIGVVALALAAFT
-459 IFTADSRAIAGWFV
+459 VFTADNRRVAAWFV
-473 LGAVAAFVAFPLLA
+473 LGAVGAFIAFPLLA
-487 RLLMMAAAHA
+487 RLVMAAAARA

-539 EGNLRE
+539 EGNLRA
-545 QLTRRIPSDAPA
+545 QITQRMPSDAPA

-562 IQSTQMPD
+562 IQSTQIAA
-570 FEKALAAVAGAGR
+570 FEKAVAAVPGAGS

-595 RIGGRPVNE
+595 KIGGKPVSE
-604 MAVPPEARWAVEGD
+604 VAVPSEARWAVEGD
-618 RGVTYAATPPEG
+618 RGVTYSATPPEG
-630 SRIVAGQWW
+630 SRLVAGEWW
-639 PPDYRGPQLI
+639 APDYRGPQLI
-649 SFDETLAKAFGLGL
+649 SFDEGLARAFGLGL
-663 GDTITVNVLGRDID
+663 GDTITVNVLGRDIE
-677 AKIASLRR
+677 ARIASLRR
-685 IEWTTLSINFV
+685 IEWTTLAINFV

-702 ILDKAPH
+702 TLDRAPH
-709 TFLATVKATPDAEDA
+709 TFLATVKSTPAAEDA
-724 IFKTVTEQ
+724 IFRAVTDQ

-745 ETAADVLGNIGL
+745 ETAAGVLGNIGM

-773 LAGAMLRTQQRRVH
+773 LAGAMLATQQRRVH

-811 ALGLATAVAALG
+811 ALGLATAIAALG
-823 VGTLGAYLV
+823 VGTLGAFLV
-832 VTRLMRLDWT
+832 VSRLMGLEWT
-842 FLPTV
+842 FMPTV
-847 AVAVALGAM
+847 AIAVALGAM
-856 AVTLAFGLAGTLA
+856 ALTLAFGLAGTLA

>member
-1 MTWRWPRAAIASC
+1 
-14 ASPTAYWLAM
+14 
-24 SACPPR
+24 
-30 WPRNDGRRNDGLAMN
+30 MN
-45 LAFRLARREMR
+45 LALRLARREMR
-56 SGLAGFRLFIACLA
+56 SGLGGFRLFIACLA
-70 LGVAAIAG
+70 LGVAAIAA

-84 AVEEGL
+84 AIEEGL

-95 EILGGDVAIS
+95 EILGGDVAVS
-105 LLYREATPEQIEF
+105 LLYREATPEQTAF
-118 MKTRG
+118 LQSQG
-123 ELTRWI
+123 AFVRWI

-136 PTKSDGR
+136 PVKTDGR

-152 EPGYPLYGAIELKG
+152 EAAYPLYGTLDLKA

-171 DALARR
+171 DALAKR
-177 DNIWGAVVEESAL
+177 DGVWGAVVEEAAL
-190 KRMNLTP
+190 QRMNLAL
-197 GDRLR
+197 GDRLK
-202 VGDVTVEVRGIIGR
+202 VGDVTLEVRDVIAR

-231 LMIPFEA
+231 LMIPFAA
-238 VAESGLVQPGS
+238 VIESGLVQPGS

-254 YRLRLAPGVSDVA
+254 YRLKLAPGGSDLA
-267 TINALKSR
+267 TLATLQNR

-281 RLRGL
+281 RLRGV
-286 AEAGGGIRFWLDR
+286 ADAGGGIRGWLDR

-306 IGLASL
+306 VGLASL

-325 FLAGRLRT
+325 FLASRLHT
-333 IATMKCLGAP
+333 IATLKCVGAP
-343 ERLIFSTYFI
+343 ERLVFATYFLQ
-353 ELAALA
+353 LAALSI
-359 VLGILVGLAL
+359 LGVAIGVAI
-369 GAALPFLAQSVIAEV
+369 GAALPFLAQALTADL

-389 RVALYAEPLAVAAS
+389 RVGFYFRPLAIAAI

-411 FALMPLMRARRV
+411 FALVPLMRARRV

-432 VVATG
+432 VVTQ
-437 GRLPWRD
+437 GRLAWRD
-444 ALLIGTVAMALAAFT
+444 ALAIGAVAMVLAAFT
-459 IFTADSRAIAGWFV
+459 IFTSDSRRIAGWFV
-473 LGAVAAFVAFPLLA
+473 LGTVGAFIAFPLLA
-487 RLLMMAAAHA
+487 RLVMLAAART

-539 EGNLRE
+539 EGNLRD
-545 QLTRRIPSDAPA
+545 QLMRRIPGDAPA

-562 IQSTQMPD
+562 IQSTQMPA
-570 FEKALAAVAGAGR
+570 FEKALAAVPGAGA

-595 RIGGRPVNE
+595 KIGGKPVAE
-604 MAVPPEARWAVEGD
+604 VDVPPESRWAVEGD
-618 RGVTYAATPPEG
+618 RGVTYSATPPEG
-630 SRIVAGQWW
+630 SRIVAGEWW

-649 SFDETLAKAFGLGL
+649 SFDEALAKSFGLGL
-663 GDTITVNVLGRDID
+663 GDTITVNILGRDIE
-677 AKIASLRR
+677 ARIASLRR
-685 IEWTTLSINFV
+685 IEWTTLAINFV

-702 ILDKAPH
+702 TLDKAPH
-709 TFLATVKATPDAEDA
+709 TFLATVKATPAAEDA
-724 IFKTVTEQ
+724 VFKVVTDQ

-745 ETAADVLGNIGL
+745 ETATNVLGNIGL
-757 ASRVIGF
+757 ATRVIGF

-773 LAGAMLRTQQRRVH
+773 LAGAMLATQRRRVH
-787 EAVVMKVLGATR
+787 EAVVMKVLGASR

-811 ALGLATAVAALG
+811 FLGLATALAALAL
-823 VGTLGAYLV
+823 GTLGAWLV
-832 VTRLMRLDWT
+832 VNRVMGLDWT
-842 FLPTV
+842 FLPGV
-847 AVAVALGAM
+847 AVAVAVGAM
-856 AVTLAFGLAGTLA
+856 TLTLAFGLAGTLA

>member
-1 MTWRWPRAAIASC
+1 MTRLP
-14 ASPTAYWLAM
+14 LA
-24 SACPPR
+24 
-30 WPRNDGRRNDGLAMN
+30 L
-45 LAFRLARREMR
+45 RLARREMR
-56 SGLAGFRLFIACLA
+56 SGLSGFRLFIACLA

-95 EILGGDVAIS
+95 EILGGDVAVS
-105 LLYREATPEQIEF
+105 LLYREATPEQVEF
-118 MKTRG
+118 LRG
-123 ELTRWI
+123 RGTLTAWI

-136 PTKSDGR
+136 PERADGR
-143 PTLVQLKAV
+143 ATLVQLKAV
-152 EPGYPLYGAIELKG
+152 DPAYPLYGTVELKSG
-166 GGSLA
+166 APLA

-177 DNIWGAVVEESAL
+177 DGTWGAVVEEAAL
-190 KRMNLTP
+190 RRMNLTL
-197 GDRLR
+197 GDRVR
-202 VGDVTVEVRGIIGR
+202 VGDAVVQIRDVIAR

-231 LMIPFEA
+231 LMIPFAA
-238 VAESGLVQPGS
+238 VTESGLVQPGS

-254 YRLRLAPGVSDVA
+254 YRLRLPPGSPDTA
-267 TINALKSR
+267 TLAALKAR

-286 AEAGGGIRFWLDR
+286 AEAGGGIRVWLDR

-317 GVGNAISS
+317 GVGNAIGS

-333 IATMKCLGAP
+333 IAIMKCVGAP
-343 ERLIFSTYFI
+343 ERLVFATYFLQ
-353 ELAALA
+353 LAALA
-359 VLGILVGLAL
+359 LLGVAIGLAV
-369 GAALPFLAQSVIAEV
+369 GGTLPFLAQSLIAEV

-389 RVALYAEPLAVAAS
+389 RVALYAEPLAVAAV

-411 FALMPLMRARRV
+411 FALLPLLRARRV
-423 PAATLMRGA
+423 SAATLMRGA
-432 VVATG
+432 VVPTG
-437 GRLPWRD
+437 RRRLAWRD
-444 ALLIGTVAMALAAFT
+444 GLLVGAVAAALAAFT
-459 IFTADSRAIAGWFV
+459 IFTADSRSIAAWFV
-473 LGAVAAFVAFPLLA
+473 LGAVAAFLAFPLLA
-487 RLLMMAAAHA
+487 RLLMALAARS

-562 IQSTQMPD
+562 IQSSQMAE
-570 FEKALAAVAGAGR
+570 FEQAIAAIPGAGAV
-583 LDKVPSLRGRIV
+583 DKVPSLRGRIV
-595 RIGGRPVNE
+595 KIGGKPIGEV
-604 MAVPPEARWAVEGD
+604 AVPSEARWAVEGD
-618 RGVTYAATPPEG
+618 RGITYAATPPPG
-630 SRIVAGQWW
+630 SHLVAGEWW
-639 PPDYRGPQLI
+639 PADYRGPTLI
-649 SFDETLAKAFGLGL
+649 SFDEALARAFGLGL
-663 GDTITVNVLGRDID
+663 GDTITVNVLGRDIE
-677 AKIASLRR
+677 ARIASLRR
-685 IEWTTLSINFV
+685 IEWTTLAINFV

-702 ILDKAPH
+702 LLDKAPH
-709 TFLATVKATPDAEDA
+709 TFLATVKATPQAEDR
-724 IFKTVTEQ
+724 IFDMVTTR

-745 ETAADVLGNIGL
+745 ATAAEVLANIGL

-773 LAGAMLRTQQRRVH
+773 LAGAMLATQRRRIH

-811 ALGLATAVAALG
+811 ALGLATALAALG
-823 VGTLGAYLV
+823 IGTLGAWLV
-832 VTRLMRLDWT
+832 ISRLMGLDWT
-842 FLPTV
+842 FLPGV
-847 AVAVALGAM
+847 AIAVAGGATLL
-856 AVTLAFGLAGTLA
+856 TLAFGLAGTIA

-876 ALLRNE
+876 ALLRND

>member
-1 MTWRWPRAAIASC
+1 
-14 ASPTAYWLAM
+14 
-24 SACPPR
+24 
-30 WPRNDGRRNDGLAMN
+30 MN

-70 LGVAAIAG
+70 LGVAAITG

-105 LLYREATPEQIEF
+105 LLYREATPEQIDF
-118 MKTRG
+118 LKTQG
-123 ELTRWI
+123 QFVRWI

-152 EPGYPLYGAIELKG
+152 EPAYPLYGTVELQG

-171 DALARR
+171 DALAKR
-177 DNIWGAVVEESAL
+177 DGVWGAVVEEAAL
-190 KRMNLTP
+190 KRMNLAP
-197 GDRLR
+197 GDRVR
-202 VGDVTVEVRGIIGR
+202 VGDVTVEVRGIIAR

-238 VAESGLVQPGS
+238 VTESGLIQPGS

-254 YRLRLAPGVSDVA
+254 YRLRLPPGTSDVA
-267 TINALKSR
+267 AINALKGR

-281 RLRGL
+281 RVRGL

-317 GVGNAISS
+317 GVGNAIAS

-333 IATMKCLGAP
+333 IAIMKCLGAP
-343 ERLIFSTYFI
+343 ERLVLSTYLI
-353 ELAALA
+353 QLSALA
-359 VLGILVGLAL
+359 LLGVAIGLAI
-369 GAALPFLAQSVIAEV
+369 GAALPFLAQSLIAEV

-389 RVALYAEPLAVAAS
+389 RVALYVEPLAIAGA
-403 FGLLVSLL
+403 FGLLVSLM
-411 FALMPLMRARRV
+411 FTLMPLMRARRV

-432 VVATG
+432 VVAASS
-437 GRLPWRD
+437 RLPWRD
-444 ALLIGTVAMALAAFT
+444 ALLIGAVAMALAAFT
-459 IFTADSRAIAGWFV
+459 IFTADSRSIAAWFV
-473 LGAVAAFVAFPLLA
+473 LGAVAAFIAFPLLA
-487 RLLMMAAAHA
+487 RLLMLAAAHA
-497 GKPRLAGL
+497 GKPKLAGL

-545 QLTRRIPSDAPA
+545 QLTQRIPSDAPA

-562 IQSTQMPD
+562 IQSAQMPA
-570 FEKALAAVAGAGR
+570 FEKAIAAIPGAGA

-595 RIGGRPVNE
+595 RIGGKPTSEV
-604 MAVPPEARWAVEGD
+604 AVPSEARWAVDGD
-618 RGVTYAATPPEG
+618 RGVTYSAVPPEG
-630 SRIVAGQWW
+630 SRIVAGEWW

-649 SFDETLAKAFGLGL
+649 SFDEGLAHAFGLKL
-663 GDTITVNVLGRDID
+663 GDTITVNVLGRDIE
-677 AKIASLRR
+677 ATIASLRR
-685 IEWTTLSINFV
+685 IEWTTLAINFV

-702 ILDKAPH
+702 TLDKAPH
-709 TFLATVKATPDAEDA
+709 TFLATVKATPDVEDA
-724 IFKTVTEQ
+724 IFKTVTDQ

-745 ETAADVLGNIGL
+745 ETVADVLGNIGL

-773 LAGAMLRTQQRRVH
+773 LAGAMLATQQRRVH

-823 VGTLGAYLV
+823 IGTLGAYLV
-832 VTRLMRLDWT
+832 VHRLMGLDWV

-856 AVTLAFGLAGTLA
+856 ALTLAFGLAGTLA

>member
-1 MTWRWPRAAIASC
+1 
-14 ASPTAYWLAM
+14 
-24 SACPPR
+24 
-30 WPRNDGRRNDGLAMN
+30 MN

-70 LGVAAIAG
+70 LGVAAITG

-105 LLYREATPEQIEF
+105 LLYREATPEQIDF
-118 MKTRG
+118 LKTQG
-123 ELTRWI
+123 QLVRWI

-136 PTKSDGR
+136 PTKADGR

-152 EPGYPLYGAIELKG
+152 EPGHPLYGTLELQG

-171 DALARR
+171 DALGKR
-177 DNIWGAVVEESAL
+177 DGIWGAVVEEAAL
-190 KRMNLTP
+190 KRMNLLP
-197 GDRLR
+197 GDRVR
-202 VGDVTVEVRGIIGR
+202 VGDVTVEVRGIIAR

-238 VAESGLVQPGS
+238 VTESGLIQPGS

-254 YRLRLAPGVSDVA
+254 YRLRLPAGTSDVA
-267 TINALKSR
+267 VINTLKNR
-275 FPDAGW
+275 FPEAGW
-281 RLRGL
+281 RVRGL

-333 IATMKCLGAP
+333 IAIMKCLGAP
-343 ERLIFSTYFI
+343 ERLVLSTYLI
-353 ELAALA
+353 QLSALAALG
-359 VLGILVGLAL
+359 VLIGLVI
-369 GAALPFLAQSVIAEV
+369 GAALPFLAQSLIAEV

-389 RVALYAEPLAVAAS
+389 RVALYAEPLAIAGA
-403 FGLLVSLL
+403 FGLLVSLM
-411 FALMPLMRARRV
+411 FTLMPLMRARRV

-432 VVATG
+432 VVAVS

-444 ALLIGTVAMALAAFT
+444 ALLIGAVAVALAAFT
-459 IFTADSRAIAGWFV
+459 IFTADSRSIAGWFV
-473 LGAVAAFVAFPLLA
+473 LGAVAAFIAFPLLA
-487 RLLMMAAAHA
+487 RLLMLAAAHA

-545 QLTRRIPSDAPA
+545 QLTQRIPSDAPA

-562 IQSTQMPD
+562 IQSTQMPA
-570 FEKALAAVAGAGR
+570 FEKTIAAIPGAGAV
-583 LDKVPSLRGRIV
+583 DKVPSLRGRIV
-595 RIGGRPVNE
+595 KLGGKPVSE
-604 MAVPPEARWAVEGD
+604 VAVPPEARWAVDGD
-618 RGVTYAATPPEG
+618 RGVTYSAKPPEG
-630 SRIVAGQWW
+630 SRIVAGEWW
-639 PPDYRGPQLI
+639 PADYHGPQLI
-649 SFDETLAKAFGLGL
+649 SFDEGLAHAFGLKL
-663 GDTITVNVLGRDID
+663 GDTITVNVLGRDIE
-677 AKIASLRR
+677 ATIASLRR
-685 IEWTTLSINFV
+685 IEWTTLAINFV

-702 ILDKAPH
+702 TLDKAPH

-724 IFKTVTEQ
+724 IFKAVTDQ

-745 ETAADVLGNIGL
+745 ETVADVLGNIGL

-773 LAGAMLRTQQRRVH
+773 LAGAMLATQQRRVH

-823 VGTLGAYLV
+823 IGTLGAWLV
-832 VTRLMRLDWT
+832 VRRVMGLDWV

-856 AVTLAFGLAGTLA
+856 ALTLAFGLAGTLA

>member
-1 MTWRWPRAAIASC
+1 
-14 ASPTAYWLAM
+14 
-24 SACPPR
+24 
-30 WPRNDGRRNDGLAMN
+30 MN
-45 LAFRLARREMR
+45 LALRLARREMR
-56 SGLAGFRLFIACLA
+56 SGLGGFRLFIACLA
-70 LGVAAIAG
+70 LGVAAIAA

-84 AVEEGL
+84 AIEEGL

-95 EILGGDVAIS
+95 EILGGDVAVS
-105 LLYREATPEQIEF
+105 LLYREATPEQTAF
-118 MKTRG
+118 LQSQG
-123 ELTRWI
+123 AFVRWI

-136 PTKSDGR
+136 PVKTDGR

-152 EPGYPLYGAIELKG
+152 EAAYPLYGTLDLKA

-171 DALARR
+171 DALAKR
-177 DNIWGAVVEESAL
+177 DGVWGAVVEEAAL
-190 KRMNLTP
+190 QRMNLAL
-197 GDRLR
+197 GDRLK
-202 VGDVTVEVRGIIGR
+202 VGDVTLEVRDVIAR

-231 LMIPFEA
+231 LMIPFAA
-238 VAESGLVQPGS
+238 VIESGLVQPGS

-254 YRLRLAPGVSDVA
+254 YRLKLAPGGSDLA
-267 TINALKSR
+267 TLATLQNR

-281 RLRGL
+281 RLRGV
-286 AEAGGGIRFWLDR
+286 ADAGGGIRGWLDR

-306 IGLASL
+306 VGLASL

-325 FLAGRLRT
+325 FLASRLHT
-333 IATMKCLGAP
+333 IATLKCVGAP
-343 ERLIFSTYFI
+343 ERLVFATYFLQ
-353 ELAALA
+353 LAALSI
-359 VLGILVGLAL
+359 LGVAIGVAI
-369 GAALPFLAQSVIAEV
+369 GAALPFLAQALTADL

-389 RVALYAEPLAVAAS
+389 RVGFYFRPLAIAAI

-411 FALMPLMRARRV
+411 FALVPLMRARRV

-432 VVATG
+432 VVGQA
-437 GRLPWRD
+437 RLAWRD
-444 ALLIGTVAMALAAFT
+444 ALAIGAVAMVLAAFT
-459 IFTADSRAIAGWFV
+459 IFTSDSRRIAGWFV
-473 LGAVAAFVAFPLLA
+473 LGAVGAFIAFPLLA
-487 RLLMMAAAHA
+487 RLVMLAAART

-539 EGNLRE
+539 EGNLRD
-545 QLTRRIPSDAPA
+545 QLMRRIPGDAPA

-562 IQSTQMPD
+562 IQSTQMPA
-570 FEKALAAVAGAGR
+570 FEKALAAVPGAGA

-595 RIGGRPVNE
+595 KIGGKPVAE
-604 MAVPPEARWAVEGD
+604 VDVPPESRWAVEGD
-618 RGVTYAATPPEG
+618 RGVTYSATPPEG
-630 SRIVAGQWW
+630 SRIVAGEWW

-649 SFDETLAKAFGLGL
+649 SFDEALAKAFGLGL
-663 GDTITVNVLGRDID
+663 GDTITVNILGRDIE
-677 AKIASLRR
+677 AKIASMRR
-685 IEWTTLSINFV
+685 IEWTTLAINFV

-702 ILDKAPH
+702 TLDKAPH
-709 TFLATVKATPDAEDA
+709 TFLATVKATPAAEDA
-724 IFKTVTEQ
+724 VFKTVTDQ

-745 ETAADVLGNIGL
+745 ETATNVLGNIGL
-757 ASRVIGF
+757 ATHVIGF

-773 LAGAMLRTQQRRVH
+773 LAGAMLATQRRRVH

-811 ALGLATAVAALG
+811 FLGLATALAALAL
-823 VGTLGAYLV
+823 GTLGAWLV
-832 VTRLMRLDWT
+832 VNRVMGLDWT
-842 FLPTV
+842 FLPGV
-847 AVAVALGAM
+847 AVAVAVGAM
-856 AVTLAFGLAGTLA
+856 TLTLAFGLAGTLA